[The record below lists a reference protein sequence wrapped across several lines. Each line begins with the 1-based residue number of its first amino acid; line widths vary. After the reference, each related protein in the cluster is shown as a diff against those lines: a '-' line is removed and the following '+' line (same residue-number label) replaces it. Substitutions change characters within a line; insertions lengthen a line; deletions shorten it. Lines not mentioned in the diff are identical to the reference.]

1 MIPSTAI
8 VSGREE
14 AKPMG
19 AAIGDILGLA
29 AGVAVSPLPIVAMIL
44 VLATPRGR
52 VNGIVFGLGWVLG
65 LAVLGAVVLALAGP
79 ADASDGG
86 EPAAWTG
93 WLKLLLGVLALLLAV
108 RQWRGRPAPGSEPQ
122 MPKWMAS
129 IDRLKPGGAVG
140 LGALLSA
147 VNPKNGG
154 LTIAAA
160 ATIAGTGLAGGEQA
174 VVLAVFVLIGSAG
187 VLAPLIVYLV
197 AGEGAARTLDSW
209 KAWAATH
216 NAAVMAVLFL
226 VFGFKLVG
234 DGLAVLF

>member
-1 MIPSTAI
+1 
-8 VSGREE
+8 
-14 AKPMG
+14 MG

-52 VNGIVFGLGWVLG
+52 VNGIVFGLGWLAG

-93 WLKLLLGVLALLLAV
+93 WLKLLLGVAALLLAAK
-108 RQWRGRPAPGSEPQ
+108 QWRSRPGPGAEPQ

-129 IDRLKPGGAVG
+129 IDRLRPGGALG

-160 ATIAGTGLAGGEQA
+160 ATIAGAGLAGGEQA

-209 KAWAATH
+209 KTWAATH

-234 DGLAVLF
+234 DGVAVLF

>member
-1 MIPSTAI
+1 
-8 VSGREE
+8 
-14 AKPMG
+14 MG

-52 VNGIVFGLGWVLG
+52 VNGILFGLGWLLG
-65 LAVLGAVVLALAGP
+65 LAVLGAVVLAVASP
-79 ADASDGG
+79 ADGSDGG

-93 WLKLLLGVLALLLAV
+93 WLKLLLGVLLLLLAA
-108 RQWRGRPAPGSEPQ
+108 RQWRGRPAPGSEPE

-129 IDRLKPGGAVG
+129 INRLKPGGALG

-160 ATIAGTGLAGGEQA
+160 ATIAGAGLAGGQQA

-187 VLAPLIVYLV
+187 VLAPLVVYLV

-209 KAWAATH
+209 RTWAATH

-234 DGLAVLF
+234 DGIAVLS

>member
-1 MIPSTAI
+1 
-8 VSGREE
+8 
-14 AKPMG
+14 MG
-19 AAIGDILGLA
+19 AAIGDVLGLA

-122 MPKWMAS
+122 MPRWMAS
-129 IDRLKPGGAVG
+129 IDRLKPGGALG

>member
-1 MIPSTAI
+1 
-8 VSGREE
+8 
-14 AKPMG
+14 MG

-52 VNGIVFGLGWVLG
+52 INGILFGAGWLAG

-93 WLKLLLGVLALLLAV
+93 WLKLLLGVLALGLAA
-108 RQWRGRPAPGSEPQ
+108 RQWRGRPAPGLEPE
-122 MPKWMAS
+122 MPGWMAS
-129 IDRLKPGGAVG
+129 IDRLKPGGALG
-140 LGALLSA
+140 LGALLSS

-160 ATIAGTGLAGGEQA
+160 ATIAGAGLAGGEQA
-174 VVLAVFVLIGSAG
+174 VVLGVFVLIGSIG
-187 VLAPLIVYLV
+187 VLAPLMVYLV
-197 AGEGAARTLDSW
+197 AGEGAARTLESW
-209 KAWAATH
+209 KTWATTH

-226 VFGFKLVG
+226 IFGFKLVG
-234 DGLAVLF
+234 DGVAVLF

>member
-1 MIPSTAI
+1 
-8 VSGREE
+8 V
-14 AKPMG
+14 G

-65 LAVLGAVVLALAGP
+65 LAVLGADVLALAGP

-86 EPAAWTG
+86 EPATWTG

-108 RQWRGRPAPGSEPQ
+108 RQWRSRPAPGSEPQ
-122 MPKWMAS
+122 MPRWMAS
-129 IDRLKPGGAVG
+129 IDRLKPGGALG

-160 ATIAGTGLAGGEQA
+160 ATIAGAELGGGQQA

-187 VLAPLIVYLV
+187 VLAPLVVYLV

-209 KAWAATH
+209 KTWAATH

>member
-1 MIPSTAI
+1 
-8 VSGREE
+8 
-14 AKPMG
+14 MG
-19 AAIGDILGLA
+19 AAIGDVLGLA

-122 MPKWMAS
+122 MPRWMAS
-129 IDRLKPGGAVG
+129 IDRLKPGGALG

-187 VLAPLIVYLV
+187 VLAPLVVYLV
-197 AGEGAARTLDSW
+197 AGEGAARTLDGW
-209 KAWAATH
+209 KTWAATH

-234 DGLAVLF
+234 DGIAVLF

>member
-1 MIPSTAI
+1 
-8 VSGREE
+8 
-14 AKPMG
+14 MG

-52 VNGIVFGLGWVLG
+52 ANGLLFGLGWVLG

-93 WLKLLLGVLALLLAV
+93 WLKLLLGVLLLLLAAK
-108 RQWRGRPAPGSEPQ
+108 QWRGRPAPGSEPE

-129 IDRLKPGGAVG
+129 IDRLKPGGALG

-187 VLAPLIVYLV
+187 VLAPLVVYLV

-209 KAWAATH
+209 KAWASTH
-216 NAAVMAVLFL
+216 NAALMAVLFL
-226 VFGFKLVG
+226 VFGFKLAG
-234 DGLAVLF
+234 DGIAVLF

>member
-1 MIPSTAI
+1 
-8 VSGREE
+8 
-14 AKPMG
+14 MG
-19 AAIGDILGLA
+19 AAIGDVLGLA

-122 MPKWMAS
+122 MPRWMAS
-129 IDRLKPGGAVG
+129 IDRLKPGGALG

-187 VLAPLIVYLV
+187 VLAPLVVYLV

>member
-1 MIPSTAI
+1 
-8 VSGREE
+8 
-14 AKPMG
+14 MG
-19 AAIGDILGLA
+19 AAIGDVLGLA

-122 MPKWMAS
+122 MPRWMAS
-129 IDRLKPGGAVG
+129 IDRLKPGGALG

-187 VLAPLIVYLV
+187 VLAPLVVYLV

-234 DGLAVLF
+234 DGIAVLF